1 MATRILHGIESFEKK
16 DHLRIIPVKFG
27 DNPPSGLGDVVYSK
41 LLTVDGRLTT
51 DAGRRTSKD
60 HNSLLLR

>member
-1 MATRILHGIESFEKK
+1 MELNPLKKK

-41 LLTVDGRLTT
+41 LLTVDG
-51 DAGRRTSKD
+51 
-60 HNSLLLR
+60 